1 MKQWQMHSI
10 AKHGRDTLKFAACSS
25 DGSLLAVVFA
35 DVSIGFHFFFFFL
48 RHSVL
53 WVSVSLLII
62 IHRLAEPRLQETR
75 FSAYLSFLTKIV
87 NG

>member
-35 DVSIGFHFFFFFL
+35 DVSIGFHFFFFFATQ
-48 RHSVL
+48 R
-53 WVSVSLLII
+53 
-62 IHRLAEPRLQETR
+62 PMG
-75 FSAYLSFLTKIV
+75 FSIPFDNYSPFSRTPSAR
-87 NG
+87 N

>member
-1 MKQWQMHSI
+1 MHSI

-35 DVSIGFHFFFFFL
+35 DVSIGFHFFFFFFL

-62 IHRLAEPRLQETR
+62 IHRLAEPHLQETR